1 MWILKW
7 GRGMKKLFVAG
18 GLMAAVQILGN
29 SCAVAGPM
37 EDGVAAYNRGDYIP
51 AIHLF
56 RPLAQG
62 GNARAQRALGA
73 MYRRGQGVAKNL
85 PRAFMWLSLASA
97 RGDLAAK
104 AELHEMSRS
113 LTAEELSQARE
124 MMQACEASDYRNC
137 EY

>member
-1 MWILKW
+1 MK
-7 GRGMKKLFVAG
+7 KKLFVAG
-18 GLMAAVQILGN
+18 GLVAALQILANAG
-29 SCAVAGPM
+29 AVAGPL
-37 EDGVAAYNRGDYIP
+37 EDGVAAYNRGDYVP

-62 GNARAQRALGA
+62 GNARAQSRLGA

-113 LTAEELSQARE
+113 MTAEELRRRAR
-124 MMQACEASDYRNC
+124 
-137 EY
+137 

>member
-1 MWILKW
+1 MK
-7 GRGMKKLFVAG
+7 KKLFVAG
-18 GLMAAVQILGN
+18 GLVAALQILANAG
-29 SCAVAGPM
+29 AVAGPL
-37 EDGVAAYNRGDYIP
+37 EDGVAAYNRGDYVP

-62 GNARAQRALGA
+62 GNARAQSRLGA

-113 LTAEELSQARE
+113 MTAEELSQARG

>member
-1 MWILKW
+1 
-7 GRGMKKLFVAG
+7 MKKLFVAG
-18 GLMAAVQILGN
+18 GLVAALQILANAG
-29 SCAVAGPM
+29 AVAGPL
-37 EDGVAAYNRGDYIP
+37 EDGVAAYNRGDYVP

-104 AELHEMSRS
+104 AELHEMSRTM
-113 LTAEELSQARE
+113 TAEELSQARE

>member
-1 MWILKW
+1 
-7 GRGMKKLFVAG
+7 MKKLFVAG
-18 GLMAAVQILGN
+18 GLIAAVQILCNVG
-29 SCAVAGPM
+29 AVAGPL
-37 EDGVAAYNRGDYIP
+37 EDGVAAYNRGDYVP

-62 GNARAQRALGA
+62 GNARAQSLLGA
-73 MYRRGQGVAKNL
+73 MYRRGQGVSKNL

-97 RGDLAAK
+97 RGDIAAK
-104 AELHEMSRS
+104 AQLHDMSRS
-113 LTAEELSQARE
+113 MTAEELSQARE

>member
-1 MWILKW
+1 
-7 GRGMKKLFVAG
+7 MKKLFVVG
-18 GLMAAVQILGN
+18 GVIAVVQILGN
-29 SCAVAGPM
+29 AGAVA
-37 EDGVAAYNRGDYIP
+37 
-51 AIHLF
+51 
-56 RPLAQG
+56 
-62 GNARAQRALGA
+62 A

-97 RGDLAAK
+97 RGDLAAN

-113 LTAEELSQARE
+113 MTAEELSQARE

>member
-1 MWILKW
+1 
-7 GRGMKKLFVAG
+7 MKKLFVAG

-29 SCAVAGPM
+29 CCAVAGPM
-37 EDGVAAYNRGDYIP
+37 EDGVAAYNRRDYVP

-62 GNARAQRALGA
+62 GNARAQSRLGA

-113 LTAEELSQARE
+113 MTAEELSQARE